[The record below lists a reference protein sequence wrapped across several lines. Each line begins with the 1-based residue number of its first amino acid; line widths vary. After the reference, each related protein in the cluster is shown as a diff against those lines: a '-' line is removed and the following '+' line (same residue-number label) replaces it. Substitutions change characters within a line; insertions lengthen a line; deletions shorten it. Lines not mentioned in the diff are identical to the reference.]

1 MTETYLLP
9 DCGCQRFY
17 SDIVVF
23 SLFSFVFFFFF
34 FHQIKYKYAYWVM
47 PVALRLILS
56 EIETVKE
63 DQCCDCVIGRLQL
76 KANLLVLLY
85 VLYNLTHLPIFLFV

>member
-1 MTETYLLP
+1 
-9 DCGCQRFY
+9 
-17 SDIVVF
+17 
-23 SLFSFVFFFFF
+23 
-34 FHQIKYKYAYWVM
+34 M